1 MSLNKISSANRAEV
15 RSSLDDAQIAV
26 GGDVNP
32 IVDWVNNISNE
43 VTAVNTVT
51 TSGGTAAAQTGTLNA
66 ISGTI
71 TSATL
76 TNTVSTKTTLTVTNS
91 YCTANSTVIAVI
103 SGATVGTGTIYIQSV
118 VPAAGSFVV
127 TLFNAVALTGT
138 ASVTIKFII
147 L

>member
-1 MSLNKISSANRAEV
+1 MALDKISNANRAAV
-15 RSSLDDAQIAV
+15 RSSLDNALPAV

-32 IVDWVNNISNE
+32 IVDWANNISNE
-43 VTAVNTVT
+43 VTVANTVT
-51 TSGGTAAAQTGTLNA
+51 SNGGTAAAQTGTLNA
-66 ISGTI
+66 VSGTI

-76 TNTVSTKTTLTVTNS
+76 TNTVSTKTTITITDS
-91 YCTANSTVIAVI
+91 YCTANSTVLAVI

-118 VPAAGSFVV
+118 VPAAGSFVI

-138 ASVTIKFII
+138 ASVKIKFII

>member
-1 MSLNKISSANRAEV
+1 MSLNLI
-15 RSSLDDAQIAV
+15 RSSNRNDVRTSLDNAQIAV

-32 IVDWVNNISNE
+32 LIKFVNDITSDNTI
-43 VTAVNTVT
+43 VNTVT
-51 TSGGTAAAQTGTLNA
+51 SSGGTATAQTGTLNA

-76 TNTVSTKTTLTVTNS
+76 TTTVNTKTTITVTNS

-118 VPAAGSFVV
+118 VPAASSFVI

-138 ASVTIKFII
+138 PSVTIKFII